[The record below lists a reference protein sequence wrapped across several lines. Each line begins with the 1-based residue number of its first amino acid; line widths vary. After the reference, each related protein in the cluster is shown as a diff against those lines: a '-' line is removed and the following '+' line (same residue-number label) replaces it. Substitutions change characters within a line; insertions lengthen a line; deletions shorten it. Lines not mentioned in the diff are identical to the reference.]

1 MRGCRW
7 TGGAGGWDIDSLSQA
22 ALCSSHST
30 MRTKVY
36 TVLELWVQVCG
47 ASAGVLQ
54 GGASGEALLTHLLS
68 DISPPAD
75 ALKVSEASAPVPG
88 PHPAPLVLTSLTTR
102 HCLLTVLPSCWL
114 VCVIYVPLPRQLR
127 SPRGSPD
134 GGLQTGKPSAPKKL
148 KLDMGEALAPPSH
161 RKGDSNANSDVC
173 AAALRGG

>member
-1 MRGCRW
+1 
-7 TGGAGGWDIDSLSQA
+7 
-22 ALCSSHST
+22 

-36 TVLELWVQVCG
+36 AVLELWVQVCG

-75 ALKVSEASAPVPG
+75 ALKVSEASAPVSGLSSCASYPNDP
-88 PHPAPLVLTSLTTR
+88 PHQTLSPAS
-102 HCLLTVLPSCWL
+102 VLPSCL
-114 VCVIYVPLPRQLR
+114 PLYVIYVSLHHQLR

-134 GGLQTGKPSAPKKL
+134 GGLQSGKPSAPKKL
-148 KLDMGEALAPPSH
+148 KLDVGEAMAPPSH
-161 RKGDSNANSDVC
+161 RKGESNANSDVC

>member
-1 MRGCRW
+1 MQV
-7 TGGAGGWDIDSLSQA
+7 GWALREERPHKLPCSL
-22 ALCSSHST
+22 HSAV
-30 MRTKVY
+30 RTKVY
-36 TVLELWVQVCG
+36 AVLELWVQVCG

-54 GGASGEALLTHLLS
+54 AGASGEALLTHLLS

-75 ALKVSEASAPVPG
+75 ALKVSEALPTSPVPG
-88 PHPAPLVLTSLTTR
+88 LSSCTPGPREPPHSTPSPHS
-102 HCLLTVLPSCWL
+102 VLPSC
-114 VCVIYVPLPRQLR
+114 VPVSVISVPLHHQLR

-148 KLDMGEALAPPSH
+148 KLDVGEAAAPPSH